1 VHAASD
7 AASAPLD
14 WRLFLPESWDD
25 RSATDPDAVTAI
37 TARRKRFAI
46 PDTEHH
52 RTKWQMAIE
61 MIDELTE
68 WGRIPPASVADAGY
82 GDAPRSGSR

>member
-1 VHAASD
+1 IAVSVHAATD

-25 RSATDPDAVTAI
+25 RSTADPETVAAI
-37 TARRKRFAI
+37 TARRRRSAI

-52 RTKWQMAIE
+52 RPKWQMAIE

-68 WGRIPPASVADAGY
+68 WGRIPPV
-82 GDAPRSGSR
+82 